1 MVEIASIGLG
11 FSLTEIFIFSL
22 GLLYFI
28 DFKTRSKENRIFYI
42 LLGTASLIVFL
53 TGLMYA
59 GKFAIHTYFPFEEK
73 GKAVRFLTI
82 GIIFGVIT
90 FPFALRLSTKLFLRH

>member
-28 DFKTRSKENRIFYI
+28 DFKTRSKENRIF
-42 LLGTASLIVFL
+42 
-53 TGLMYA
+53 
-59 GKFAIHTYFPFEEK
+59 
-73 GKAVRFLTI
+73 
-82 GIIFGVIT
+82 
-90 FPFALRLSTKLFLRH
+90 